1 MSDPPIEKEATKE
14 ALKKLKAA
22 RKEQIAAATAR
33 MKEQRQAVKAIK
45 AHLEGA
51 ELTVPEIAAATGL
64 PVSEVLW
71 YVASLKKYGEI
82 LEGPKDGSYY
92 RYRLGQPG
100 AEETEP
106 GRRSRSVTRREDR
119 TWHW

>member
-1 MSDPPIEKEATKE
+1 MSDAPIEIAANGK

-22 RKEQIAAATAR
+22 RKEQIAATTAR

-45 AHLEGA
+45 QQLEGA

-64 PVSEVLW
+64 PVSEVLR

-82 LEGPKDGSYY
+82 LEGPKAGSYY
-92 RYRLGQPG
+92 RYRLGQAPAPE
-100 AEETEP
+100 AEADPTE
-106 GRRSRSVTRREDR
+106 
-119 TWHW
+119 

>member
-1 MSDPPIEKEATKE
+1 MSDTSVEKESLKE

-22 RKEQIAAATAR
+22 RKEQIAAAAGR

-45 AHLEGA
+45 ERLEGA

-64 PVSEVLW
+64 LVSEVLW

-82 LEGPKDGSYY
+82 LEGSKDGSYY

-106 GRRSRSVTRREDR
+106 GDAE
-119 TWHW
+119 

>member
-1 MSDPPIEKEATKE
+1 MHDPAIDQGAKKE

-45 AHLEGA
+45 ARLEGA

-82 LEGPKDGSYY
+82 LEGSKDGSYY
-92 RYRLGQPG
+92 RYRLGQPV

-106 GRRSRSVTRREDR
+106 GDAE
-119 TWHW
+119 

>member
-1 MSDPPIEKEATKE
+1 MPDTSVESASRKE
-14 ALKKLKAA
+14 ALKKLKVA
-22 RKEQIAAATAR
+22 RKEQIAATTAR

-45 AHLEGA
+45 EHLEGA

-71 YVASLKKYGEI
+71 YVATLKKYGEI

-92 RYRLGQPG
+92 RYRLGQAPAPE
-100 AEETEP
+100 AEAGPAE
-106 GRRSRSVTRREDR
+106 
-119 TWHW
+119 

>member
-1 MSDPPIEKEATKE
+1 MPDKEKDSGQT

-22 RKEQIAAATAR
+22 RKEQIAATTVR

-45 AHLEGA
+45 EHLDGA

-82 LEGPKDGSYY
+82 LEGPKDGGYY
-92 RYRLGQPG
+92 RYRLGQAPAPE
-100 AEETEP
+100 AEAGPAE
-106 GRRSRSVTRREDR
+106 
-119 TWHW
+119 

>member
-1 MSDPPIEKEATKE
+1 MAEKEKESGQE

-22 RKEQIAAATAR
+22 RKEQIAATTAR
-33 MKEQRQAVKAIK
+33 MKEQRQAVKTIK
-45 AHLEGA
+45 EHLEGA

-64 PVSEVLW
+64 PMSEVLW

-92 RYRLGQPG
+92 RYRLGQAPRPT
-100 AEETEP
+100 AEADPAE
-106 GRRSRSVTRREDR
+106 
-119 TWHW
+119 

>member
-1 MSDPPIEKEATKE
+1 MYDTPVANDSHKE

-45 AHLEGA
+45 AHLDGA
-51 ELTVPEIAAATGL
+51 ESTVPEIAAATGL

-71 YVASLKKYGEI
+71 YVATLKKYGEI
-82 LEGPKDGSYY
+82 LEGPKAGGYY
-92 RYRLGQPG
+92 RYKLGQAPAPE
-100 AEETEP
+100 AEAGPAE
-106 GRRSRSVTRREDR
+106 
-119 TWHW
+119 